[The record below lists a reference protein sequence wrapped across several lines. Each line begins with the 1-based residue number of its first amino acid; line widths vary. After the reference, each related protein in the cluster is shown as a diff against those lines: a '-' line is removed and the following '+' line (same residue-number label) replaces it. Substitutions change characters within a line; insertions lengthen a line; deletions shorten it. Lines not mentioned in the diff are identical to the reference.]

1 MVLSLYRLFL
11 SCVVLIPDS
20 KIAEDE
26 MTGED
31 EVMEVVL
38 DRKLIQQISNA
49 IDTRFLLQLV
59 YHLAN
64 DFCIKCQKKI
74 LYHLF

>member
-1 MVLSLYRLFL
+1 LFL
-11 SCVVLIPDS
+11 SCVLLISDS

-38 DRKLIQQISNA
+38 DRKLNQQISNA

-59 YHLAN
+59 YLQM
-64 DFCIKCQKKI
+64 ISLSSVKKFSLPFI
-74 LYHLF
+74 LKS

>member
-1 MVLSLYRLFL
+1 MWYDSLFTIFFKLGRLI
-11 SCVVLIPDS
+11 SGS
-20 KIAEDE
+20 SIAEDE

-31 EVMEVVL
+31 EVMEGAL
-38 DRKLIQQISNA
+38 DRKLNQQICNA

-64 DFCIKCQKKI
+64 DFCIKC
-74 LYHLF
+74 H